1 MNGDRKEPI
10 TTYNVSIRDPLSEN
24 ARKDRRSL
32 LALSLAGITIVKAG
46 FIPTKIEAL
55 GIVFHPSNQS
65 ALLWILGLTT
75 LYYLLS
81 FVVYAA
87 ADFLSWR
94 LSFIKALHEEL
105 VAVSQNLSMSTGD
118 FSAEQDFRKREVS
131 PRRWIFTSARVMGV
145 LRPLFEFGFPL
156 ALGIYATVVLFSNA

>member
-1 MNGDRKEPI
+1 MNSDPKEPI
-10 TTYNVSIRDPLSEN
+10 TTYDVFIRDPLSEN

-55 GIVFHPSNQS
+55 GIIFQPSNQS

-81 FVVYAA
+81 FMVCAA

-94 LSFIKALHEEL
+94 LSYIKALREEL
-105 VAVSQNLSMSTGD
+105 VAVSEDFSMSAGD
-118 FSAEQDFRKREVS
+118 FSAEQDFRKREVT
-131 PRRWIFTSARVMGV
+131 PRRWVFTSARVMGV

-156 ALGIYATVVLFSNA
+156 ALGCYATVVLFSNA